1 MKQFVLPILLALPLS
16 FSVHAAE
23 KETELEATIVEESEQ
38 EAAQAAAARM
48 AEIRNCAT
56 AAGSRLRGNR
66 VCRGSGS
73 ISREDMMNQGSFS
86 NEVIGGASQRD
97 F

>member
-1 MKQFVLPILLALPLS
+1 MKQFFLPILLVLPLS
-16 FSVHAAE
+16 FSAYATE
-23 KETELEATIVEESEQ
+23 AETELETTIVEESERE
-38 EAAQAAAARM
+38 EAKAAAARM

-66 VCRGSGS
+66 VCRGAGS
-73 ISREDMMNQGSFS
+73 ISRDDMMNQGSFGS
-86 NEVIGGASQRD
+86 EVIGGASQRG

>member
-1 MKQFVLPILLALPLS
+1 MKQFFLPLLLALPLS

-23 KETELEATIVEESEQ
+23 KETELETTVVEESEQ
-38 EAAQAAAARM
+38 EAAQAAARM

-66 VCRGSGS
+66 VCRGAGS
-73 ISREDMMNQGSFS
+73 ISRDDMMNQGSFS
-86 NEVIGGASQRD
+86 NDVIGGASQRG